1 MDLEP
6 LSRGEFKY
14 YALAERSDVV
24 LRVAYADSRSASL
37 DPAIIIHLI
46 KFADCKVIEVD
57 DQVDPEGESLLA
69 EIANGYVNWYGQR
82 YKILGILPQWRINII
97 EQSYRR
103 STTWN

>member
-14 YALAERSDVV
+14 YGLTERSDVV
-24 LRVAYADSRSASL
+24 LRVAYADSRSVSL
-37 DPAIIIHLI
+37 DPAIIIHMI

-69 EIANGYVNWYGQR
+69 EIANGYVDWYGQR
-82 YKILGILPQWRINII
+82 YTILGILPQWRINII